1 MKFENQLLNF
11 AKKTSKIYRSITG
24 KGVRDVLKLIKRD
37 IPNLKIKS
45 VPSGFK
51 AFDWIVPNEWHVEEA
66 YILNKKGKKVIDF
79 KKNNLHLVSYST
91 SVNKI
96 LSLKDL
102 NKNLFSINKLPTAI
116 PYVTSYYKKSW
127 GFCLS
132 HNQRK
137 KLKDKS
143 YKVKI
148 KSNFIKGFL
157 NYGEVYLPGKTKKEI
172 FISTYICHPVMANNE
187 SSGPTVTKFLT
198 EWIQSKKRF
207 YSYRIIFIP
216 ETIGS
221 IVYLKKNLKIM
232 KKNIIAGFNINCVGD
247 NRSYS
252 YLPSRNGNSISDKI
266 AKHVLNWNSKKF
278 IEYTWNERGS
288 DERQYC
294 SPGVDL
300 PVVSLMRSKYGEYP
314 EYHTSL
320 DNFDRVVNAKGL
332 LGGFKINKRAVEAIE
347 NNFYPVCK
355 IPCEPKLSKY
365 NLYNPQNKNNYAHL
379 HKFKSSLTDSL
390 YNFLSHC
397 DGKNSLLEISE
408 KILIPIWETYPI
420 MEKLKNLNLI
430 QISFKKIAQK

>member
-66 YILNKKGKKVIDF
+66 YILNKKGEKVIDF

-132 HNQRK
+132 HNQRN

-187 SSGPTVTKFLT
+187 SS
-198 EWIQSKKRF
+198 
-207 YSYRIIFIP
+207 
-216 ETIGS
+216 
-221 IVYLKKNLKIM
+221 
-232 KKNIIAGFNINCVGD
+232 
-247 NRSYS
+247 
-252 YLPSRNGNSISDKI
+252 
-266 AKHVLNWNSKKF
+266 
-278 IEYTWNERGS
+278 
-288 DERQYC
+288 
-294 SPGVDL
+294 
-300 PVVSLMRSKYGEYP
+300 
-314 EYHTSL
+314 
-320 DNFDRVVNAKGL
+320 
-332 LGGFKINKRAVEAIE
+332 
-347 NNFYPVCK
+347 
-355 IPCEPKLSKY
+355 
-365 NLYNPQNKNNYAHL
+365 
-379 HKFKSSLTDSL
+379 
-390 YNFLSHC
+390 
-397 DGKNSLLEISE
+397 
-408 KILIPIWETYPI
+408 
-420 MEKLKNLNLI
+420 
-430 QISFKKIAQK
+430 